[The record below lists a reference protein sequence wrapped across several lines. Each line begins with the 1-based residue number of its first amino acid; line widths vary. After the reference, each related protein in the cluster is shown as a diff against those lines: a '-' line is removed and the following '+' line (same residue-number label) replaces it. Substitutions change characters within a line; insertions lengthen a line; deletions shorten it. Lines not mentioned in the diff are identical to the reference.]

1 MKEGFQSRRNGGK
14 REINMNF
21 VEEIIKNT
29 KENELRLY
37 LEKISKASLEG
48 RTDCFLTCSEGLMT
62 KDTMKK
68 IVNEYGFDLI
78 ITYHDIITT
87 FVKCYFGDIASGK
100 ITIEHSSENEIGID
114 IDDFYG
120 DPEKYKWNNETS
132 KSVHIVKEDP
142 DLPEAPPIQMVTETF
157 SGLLVE

>member
-1 MKEGFQSRRNGGK
+1 MKMKYIRSKNEFNK
-14 REINMNF
+14 V

-29 KENELRLY
+29 KENELRVY

-62 KDTMKK
+62 KDTMKR
-68 IVNEYGFDLI
+68 IVNEYRFDLI

-100 ITIEHSSENEIGID
+100 ITIEHSGKNETLDD
-114 IDDFYG
+114 IDDFYNN
-120 DPEKYKWNNETS
+120 PEKYKWNN
-132 KSVHIVKEDP
+132 DP
-142 DLPEAPPIQMVTETF
+142 T
-157 SGLLVE
+157 